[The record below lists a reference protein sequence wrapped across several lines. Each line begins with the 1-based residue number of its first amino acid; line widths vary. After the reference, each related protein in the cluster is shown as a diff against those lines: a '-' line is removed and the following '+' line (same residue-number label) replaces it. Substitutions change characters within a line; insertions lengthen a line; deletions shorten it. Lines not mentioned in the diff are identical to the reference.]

1 VSLLGAGGRPFL
13 PVLTTGGSYLVA
25 VRDLPEQEQRA
36 ITAAYEDLHGQIVA
50 LRRALEIAVTDLT
63 TNAAGFANIIGIG
76 GSTQAA
82 NNFSTIAFPIA
93 GSTQFTWAFA
103 ATEFDTSYGIVLG
116 LNGQNTLPTVMKFV
130 DRVRLDFGAVT
141 PTGLRADVLL
151 FR

>member
-1 VSLLGAGGRPFL
+1 MSLLGAGGRPFL

-116 LNGQNTLPTVMKFV
+116 LNGQNTLPTASSC
-130 DRVRLDFGAVT
+130 RWNSPSSR
-141 PTGLRADVLL
+141 PSLR
-151 FR
+151 